1 MSEAELQ
8 NRINVLP
15 KEHPPR
21 SYEVLLFDKKDRYL
35 GKRYVRAS
43 SQERAKL
50 TGYRVDRYLFGNRNA
65 YRATAA
71 AMNPGAANF

>member
-8 NRINVLP
+8 NRINALP

-43 SQERAKL
+43 SPERAKL
-50 TGYRVDRYLFGNRNA
+50 TGYKTDRYVFGNRKA
-65 YRATAA
+65 FRATAA
-71 AMNPGAANF
+71 PMTPLKF